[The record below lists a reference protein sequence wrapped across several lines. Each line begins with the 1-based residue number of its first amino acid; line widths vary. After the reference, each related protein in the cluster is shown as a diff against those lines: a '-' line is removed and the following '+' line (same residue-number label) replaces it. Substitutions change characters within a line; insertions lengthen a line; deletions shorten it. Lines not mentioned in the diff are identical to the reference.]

1 MAAVGGLY
9 FGSWGLMMFP
19 YYAGRSSSSG
29 QLQFFLLPASIAA
42 VWLLIGAVAALP
54 ARRLTPRLAG
64 AVLLCCLPTALFVS
78 TVIKAPSPELNLKR
92 LAGGFGVAA
101 QFRSANFK
109 PRPVVD
115 EERAQVIRDVSADAR
130 KPVGVFFPSG
140 NIASLRTGLPNAS
153 VLAAPEELN
162 TQRSGDDPGTVAFRR
177 MQCRSLETS
186 QLNSVIADKVVAART
201 GQLCR
206 LFPGKGGPR
215 PGCVHPRRW
224 LRRRGATPTTLS
236 GLGLGTTANTRRLV
250 GND

>member
-1 MAAVGGLY
+1 M
-9 FGSWGLMMFP
+9 
-19 YYAGRSSSSG
+19 
-29 QLQFFLLPASIAA
+29 
-42 VWLLIGAVAALP
+42 
-54 ARRLTPRLAG
+54 
-64 AVLLCCLPTALFVS
+64 LLCCLPTALFVS
-78 TVIKAPSPELNLKR
+78 TVIKAPSPEPNLNV

-153 VLAAPEELN
+153 VLAAPEELT

-186 QLNSVIADKVVAART
+186 QLNSVIAAGRPRDGLDSCAGFSRAKADRGLVVFARDAGGGGAARH
-201 GQLCR
+201 R
-206 LFPGKGGPR
+206 PR
-215 PGCVHPRRW
+215 
-224 LRRRGATPTTLS
+224 
-236 GLGLGTTANTRRLV
+236 
-250 GND
+250 